1 MSEVPW
7 IDRALPG
14 AEPAK
19 IEQAERIVHGLRLL
33 AISAHRDISPPAGP
47 TKRMVQQELFLELQ
61 SQWRSA
67 LQLLLGRCLESTLR
81 ADSCWSWTCPDG
93 DSQRAWKVLERR
105 VGIAGIRRTLGS
117 TPAELFQQL
126 LRWGAEA
133 RIPSAWLDLWRAR
146 RQCLWENLDS
156 GRLALQG
163 LLRSKG
169 DAWLLAEVRMD
180 LTCLELCTGAVDR
193 AQSHW
198 ERARPLAV
206 PEQLPRLQWLEALV
220 AWVRGSAAP
229 KAPMRHGTWPAS
241 ALLENPREAL
251 PSGVSIRREP
261 SAARELPW
269 DGIAGTQRVTL
280 YEPRGSTRAVWSH
293 PPLESVVEGA
303 ARAGVEESL
312 LHSALQTGELVVR
325 EVSSLTVK
333 SSTVAGTVEAIW
345 PWQNHQ

>member
-1 MSEVPW
+1 M
-7 IDRALPG
+7 
-14 AEPAK
+14 
-19 IEQAERIVHGLRLL
+19 
-33 AISAHRDISPPAGP
+33 
-47 TKRMVQQELFLELQ
+47 
-61 SQWRSA
+61 
-67 LQLLLGRCLESTLR
+67 
-81 ADSCWSWTCPDG
+81 
-93 DSQRAWKVLERR
+93 
-105 VGIAGIRRTLGS
+105 
-117 TPAELFQQL
+117 
-126 LRWGAEA
+126 
-133 RIPSAWLDLWRAR
+133 
-146 RQCLWENLDS
+146 
-156 GRLALQG
+156 
-163 LLRSKG
+163 LRSKG

-345 PWQNHQ
+345 